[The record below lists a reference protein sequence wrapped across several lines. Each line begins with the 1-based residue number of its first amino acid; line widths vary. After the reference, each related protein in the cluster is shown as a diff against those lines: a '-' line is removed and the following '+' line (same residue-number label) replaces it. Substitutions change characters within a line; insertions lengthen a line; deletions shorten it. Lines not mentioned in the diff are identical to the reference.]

1 MNGALYSA
9 AYVHSLRVA
18 LKAIILTITVVSA
31 QPSLKLSAQCVRLW
45 LGVQGCSGMYQSML
59 LHSCYA
65 DMNAMHCTS
74 SSSLSN
80 ASSSCPM
87 VLFKRKL
94 NAATQQVVLNFACGT
109 LRVSSYT
116 VFMVALLQVVTANCD
131 ATTATAAS
139 TTTLLILSLQQVF
152 SELVP
157 QGSGQLIMLTR
168 AEKEDKDSDNSDSD
182 APQDEM
188 TASSSVPQNVSIS
201 AYIAASMC
209 YSEWS
214 A

>member
-1 MNGALYSA
+1 MKQYRLA
-9 AYVHSLRVA
+9 VA
-18 LKAIILTITVVSA
+18 LRNLQSQAAVYCACMTMSVLPRQRGAQHRFVLSVAPLHPKRTAITS
-31 QPSLKLSAQCVRLW
+31 R
-45 LGVQGCSGMYQSML
+45 MSM
-59 LHSCYA
+59 C
-65 DMNAMHCTS
+65 
-74 SSSLSN
+74 
-80 ASSSCPM
+80 
-87 VLFKRKL
+87 
-94 NAATQQVVLNFACGT
+94 AATQQVAMD
-109 LRVSSYT
+109 RAY
-116 VFMVALLQVVTANCD
+116 VVTANCD

-139 TTTLLILSLQQVF
+139 TNTLLQLSQPQVF